1 MRLFLVHGVDYLDD
15 VVAGCVPGLGLEH
28 DQHSGLLKD
37 QCYCDKDKNV
47 IIIKLNNFIY
57 RIRKLMKK
65 SNETDGGTNG
75 GTKIVIFMESLYRPI
90 FF

>member
-65 SNETDGGTNG
+65 VERNGRWHKRRDKDSN
-75 GTKIVIFMESLYRPI
+75 LYGKPI
-90 FF
+90 

>member
-47 IIIKLNNFIY
+47 IIIKLNNFIH

-65 SNETDGGTNG
+65 VERNGRWHKRRDKDSN
-75 GTKIVIFMESLYRPI
+75 LYGKPK
-90 FF
+90 